1 MGKTIR
7 RKDIKNDG
15 FYTIQGT
22 RGGEVSDEIAD
33 ARFHSDRPKRWSGL
47 DSEVKNRQNEIARM
61 EKRKIQQRV
70 LSGGEPEYDKTDKT
84 VRTKANTGFE
94 YN

>member
-15 FYTIQGT
+15 YYYDQSST
-22 RGGEVSDEIAD
+22 RGEHTPEVAD
-33 ARFHSDRPKRWSGL
+33 NIFHSDKPKNWKGIYP
-47 DSEVKNRQNEIARM
+47 EVKNRQNEIARM